1 MNQPTGQ
8 GNAIRETWGLAPLRL
23 LCRLS
28 RLFIGTTTVVFND
41 GIAEAAGFFEFPCY
55 LGGMTEVL

>member
-8 GNAIRETWGLAPLRL
+8 GNAIRETWGWLHYVFYVGFLGF
-23 LCRLS
+23 
-28 RLFIGTTTVVFND
+28 FIGTTTVVFND